1 MLSATLLS
9 LSAVALLGLAMQRHW
24 RQVSK
29 KPLPTFVC
37 RVLQVTGYVLLL
49 LCLWRFSD
57 GNQYQAGWVIGIAVM
72 MLIAAG
78 WSLSF
83 SLWPRITAFSVLPVT
98 VIGLLLL

>member
-9 LSAVALLGLAMQRHW
+9 LSAIALLGLAMQRHW
-24 RQVSK
+24 RQVAK
-29 KPLPTFVC
+29 KPLPTSVC

-72 MLIAAG
+72 MLIAAI

-83 SLWPRITAFSVLPVT
+83 SLWPRITAFSILPVT

>member
-9 LSAVALLGLAMQRHW
+9 LSAIALLGLAMPRHW
-24 RQVSK
+24 RQVAN
-29 KPLPTFVC
+29 KPLPTSVC
-37 RVLQVTGYVLLL
+37 RVSQLTGYSFLA

-72 MLIAAG
+72 MLIAAI

-83 SLWPRITAFSVLPVT
+83 SLWPRITAFSILPVT